1 MKNIFRKSIL
11 LMSILLVLGAC
22 DDREFIELISD
33 ANTTVSVSTS
43 SVVLTEDI
51 ALNEV
56 LTVSWSDPNYGY
68 DAAPS
73 YKLLIDFAGGDFTAP
88 QIIAVGANLKKVFTA
103 QELNGKML
111 SLGLKPNE
119 AASIDFMVQTTLSD
133 AQIMYS
139 QPVSLS
145 VTPYS
150 SLLDLSSAWGLVGS
164 ATPGG
169 WGNEFVTDVPF
180 YQTVTP
186 GVFVCYA
193 TLKDGEI
200 KIRKDNLWTENYGD
214 TGMDGVL
221 DAGGDNI
228 AVTAGSYKV
237 TFNEND
243 LSWSIEPYTWGLVGS
258 ATPNGW
264 DGPDF
269 KLNYNS
275 YQDNWTT
282 VVTLV
287 EGEVKFRFNNDWG
300 LNYGDTGAD
309 GSLEVGGD
317 NIAVDGGHYL
327 VTFDLNNLE
336 YTLEKVDVWG
346 LVGSGTPNGWD
357 GPDTKFVPDFGIN
370 EGVYYIN
377 GITLVDG
384 EIKIRQ
390 NDAWGVNYG
399 DTGNDGTLELNGDN
413 IPVTAGTY
421 NIVFDSIAETIAV
434 YAWPE

>member
-1 MKNIFRKSIL
+1 
-11 LMSILLVLGAC
+11 MSILLVLGAC
-22 DDREFIELISD
+22 DDREFIELVSD
-33 ANTTVSVSTS
+33 ANTTVSISAS
-43 SVVLTEDI
+43 SVVLTEDL
-51 ALNEV
+51 ATTEV
-56 LTVSWSDPNYGY
+56 LTVSWSDPNYGF

-73 YKLLIDFAGGDFTAP
+73 YKLLIDLAGGDFTAP
-88 QIIAVGANLKKVFTA
+88 QIIAVGADLNKVFTA

-119 AASIDFMVQTTLSD
+119 ATNIDLMVQTTLSD
-133 AQIMYS
+133 AQIMFS
-139 QPVSLS
+139 QPVSLN
-145 VTPYS
+145 VTAYS

-164 ATPGG
+164 ATPGS

-186 GVFVCYA
+186 GVYVAYA
-193 TLKDGEI
+193 TLKTGEI

-214 TGMDGVL
+214 TGNDGVL

-269 KLNYNS
+269 KLDYNS

-309 GSLEVGGD
+309 GSVEVNGD

-336 YTLEKVDVWG
+336 YSLEKVDVWG
-346 LVGSGTPNGWD
+346 LVGSATPNGWD

-390 NDAWGVNYG
+390 NDAWGVNFG
-399 DTGNDGTLELNGDN
+399 DTGNDGTLEAGGDN
-413 IPVTAGTY
+413 IPATAGTY
-421 NIVFDSIAETIAV
+421 NIVFDSIAGTIAV